1 MGMAARLMM
10 ELAAL
15 QRESD
20 HDEIVLYPANDSDIQ
35 SWVGFIR
42 GPTDTPFSN
51 GTFELSIDVP
61 SNYPLQPPK
70 IKFVTKVFHPNVHF
84 KTGEICIDVLKD
96 AWSAVYTLQSTL
108 RSLIALLSLPAADS
122 PLNCDAGNLLRSGD
136 ERGFNS
142 VARMYTLLHASTPF
156 PLPPWNT

>member
-1 MGMAARLMM
+1 MAARLMK

-61 SNYPLQPPK
+61 VS
-70 IKFVTKVFHPNVHF
+70 THF
-84 KTGEICIDVLKD
+84 
-96 AWSAVYTLQSTL
+96 
-108 RSLIALLSLPAADS
+108 PHS
-122 PLNCDAGNLLRSGD
+122 PSGSQ
-136 ERGFNS
+136 F
-142 VARMYTLLHASTPF
+142 LC
-156 PLPPWNT
+156 